1 MKNLVFFLSLFL
13 ISCSQTEKTHADL
26 ILKNGR
32 FFTADE
38 NYQQITAVAVS
49 ADTILALG
57 SDNDILKYADDNTRI
72 IDLDG
77 AFAMPG
83 FIEGHGHFLSLGESI
98 QNLNLLHTTSWQQV
112 VEMVESKVQ
121 SAQPGEWIEGRGW
134 HQEKWNQD
142 PGITVNGY
150 PYHDALSAVTSDN
163 PVVLYHASGHGLI
176 ANAAA
181 MKLAGISRETPDP
194 SGGRI
199 VRDVKGNAIGVFE
212 ENAMALIDKPYSEW
226 KNRRPESERQADL
239 IKTATIAAE
248 KCLSLGITSFQDAAS
263 SLWELRQLRTMAE
276 SGKLPVRLWAM
287 IFQPSKNEFP
297 ELKNY
302 PQIGIASGHF
312 TCRAVKA
319 YFDGAL
325 GSYGA
330 WLLNEYS
337 DKPGFT
343 GQNTTPTDTIRMLAK
358 ACLDNNLQLCVHAI
372 GDRANREVLDIYE
385 STFNTTG
392 KKGDRWRIEHAQHI
406 DTADIPRF
414 GRLGVIAAMQAIH
427 CTSDAPFV
435 VKRLG
440 EHRARTG
447 AYAWRSLL
455 DSGARIANGTDTPV
469 EEADPLPCLYAS
481 ITRKRT
487 DTGLEFYP
495 EQSMTRKEALLS
507 YTLWNAYAAFEENEK
522 GSLTPGKLADIVVL
536 SENLLE
542 CTPETLLKAEVL
554 KTIVGGKVVFQR

>member
-1 MKNLVFFLSLFL
+1 
-13 ISCSQTEKTHADL
+13 
-26 ILKNGR
+26 
-32 FFTADE
+32 
-38 NYQQITAVAVS
+38 
-49 ADTILALG
+49 
-57 SDNDILKYADDNTRI
+57 
-72 IDLDG
+72 
-77 AFAMPG
+77 
-83 FIEGHGHFLSLGESI
+83 
-98 QNLNLLHTTSWQQV
+98 
-112 VEMVESKVQ
+112 MVKSKVQ
-121 SAQPGEWIEGRGW
+121 SAQSGEWIEGRGW

-142 PGITVNGY
+142 PGITVNDY
-150 PYHDALSAVTSDN
+150 PYHDAMSAVSSDN

-194 SGGRI
+194 AGGRI

-263 SLWELRQLRTMAE
+263 SLWELSQLRSMAE

-287 IFQPSKNEFP
+287 IFQPSENELP

-302 PQIGIASGHF
+302 PQIGIANRHF

-330 WLLNEYS
+330 WLLNDYS

-343 GQNTTPTDTIRMLAK
+343 GQNTTPTDTIRMLAR
-358 ACLDNNLQLCVHAI
+358 ACLDNKLQLCVHAI
-372 GDRANREVLDIYE
+372 GDRANREVLNIYE
-385 STFNTTG
+385 SMFNTTG
-392 KKGDRWRIEHAQHI
+392 KKGERWRIEHAQHI

-440 EHRARTG
+440 EQRARTG

-455 DSGARIANGTDTPV
+455 DSGANIANGTDTPV

-495 EQSMTRKEALLS
+495 EQSMTRNEALLS
-507 YTLWNAYAAFEENEK
+507 YTLWNAYAAFEEKEK
-522 GSLTPGKLADIVVL
+522 GSLSPGKLADIVVL
-536 SENLLE
+536 SENLVE
-542 CTPETLLKAEVL
+542 CTPEALLKAEIV
-554 KTIVGGKVVFQR
+554 KTIVGGKVLFQR